1 MTKEKYIR
9 WREKREMLTTELFI
23 NEQLL
28 SSLNNKSNNG
38 REKFR
43 PIVSTSLLTKV
54 SPFYER
60 LTKDLGL
67 QFWEVQFPRQ

>member
-1 MTKEKYIR
+1 
-9 WREKREMLTTELFI
+9 MLTIELFI

-38 REKFR
+38 GEKFR
-43 PIVSTSLLTKV
+43 PIVGTSLLLTKV